1 MERSRSLSRE
11 EENEL
16 AISTKKVKDSHN
28 VTTDGSLARHGTL
41 PTKLS
46 FKDKLVGEVPGTYSQ
61 AFAFSD
67 SMDAESELDE
77 ETEDIREGFAAIRL
91 SKETKQRIRAPWAKA
106 IIVRVI
112 KKTVGYNYLHAK
124 FLGLWKPAGRI
135 DMVDLGRDFFLLR
148 FSLLEDLEQVLR
160 KGPWFIGEHFL
171 SIQKWEA
178 NFKPSKAQVNLMAVW
193 VRLHEL
199 PIEYYDAEVLKQLGR
214 ALGTVLRADTFIA
227 TEARGRYAC
236 ICVQVDVSKPLVT
249 SVCVGQR
256 HQAVVY
262 EGVSKLCFSCGRLG
276 HWSETCPYTIK
287 PSALFAKESHVPG
300 DVEKADHMAS
310 DLVAL
315 FETQTKA

>member
-1 MERSRSLSRE
+1 MFKSHKKRRKCKQWNAHALSLSRK

-16 AISTKKVKDSHN
+16 ARSTKKVKDSHN
-28 VTTDGSLARHGTL
+28 VTTNGSLARHGTL

-148 FSLLEDLEQVLR
+148 FLLLEDLEQVLR

-171 SIQKWEA
+171 SIRKWEA
-178 NFKPSKAQVNLMAVW
+178 NFKPSEAQVNSVAVW

-199 PIEYYDAEVLKQLGR
+199 PIEYYDAEVLKQLRR
-214 ALGTVLRADTFIA
+214 ALGTVLRFDTFTAI
-227 TEARGRYAC
+227 EVRGRYAR
-236 ICVQVDVSKPLVT
+236 ICVQVD
-249 SVCVGQR
+249 
-256 HQAVVY
+256 
-262 EGVSKLCFSCGRLG
+262 VSKLCFSCGRLG
-276 HWSETCPYTIK
+276 HRSETCLYTIK
-287 PSALFAKESHVPG
+287 PPASSPKESHVLD
-300 DVEKADHMAS
+300 DVEKADHTTS
-310 DLVAL
+310 DPVAL
-315 FETQTKA
+315 SKT